1 MGTLDLKMHIEQP
14 ISHEQLQNDAIGHL
28 APNQLYTLCDDLAI
42 QREVWSLLNVYID
55 EVLPKE
61 VEIDLYEEAF
71 IEEVKKHSTL
81 IAYSKM
87 TQQAQANVQLSISLQ
102 MAEHET
108 IEDIQSTVSTLR
120 ALIKEQTTY
129 TYRRKC
135 IYKHNT
141 HR

>member
-14 ISHEQLQNDAIGHL
+14 ISHKQLKNDAIRHL

-42 QREVWSLLNVYID
+42 QREVGSLVNVYID
-55 EVLPKE
+55 EILSEE
-61 VEIDLYEEAF
+61 VEADLYEEAF
-71 IEEVKKHSTL
+71 IEEVKKHSSL
-81 IAYSKM
+81 IAYSKT
-87 TQQAQANVQLSISLQ
+87 TQDAHTMVQLSISLQ
-102 MAEHET
+102 AAEHDT
-108 IEDIQSTVSTLR
+108 IEDIQSTLVTLR

-129 TYRRKC
+129 AYRRKC